1 MPDVLLFEL
10 NVPMRVAYFFG
21 GTGMLITVGV
31 ILDTM
36 RQIETFLLQRH
47 YDGFLK
53 KGRIRARSANAQAG
67 ALGDALASKAVG
79 KLWLALGGLFLFGI
93 IAWAVRHPWKL

>member
-10 NVPMRVAYFFG
+10 NVPQRIAIFFG

-31 ILDTM
+31 VLDTM
-36 RQIETFLLQRH
+36 RQVETFLLQRH

-53 KGRIRARSANAQAG
+53 KGRIRARSASPSG
-67 ALGDALASKAVG
+67 MSGEALNSEALLKLGIPVTAIFLVG
-79 KLWLALGGLFLFGI
+79 I
-93 IAWAVRHPWKL
+93 VAWAIQKFAL